1 MQNKLRTIMAL
12 SGKLHEIIDEYSSA
26 PDFSV
31 KTGDLVVSVEYDFN
45 DELSH
50 IKAECNKMW
59 VIVDSNATPVMSLSD
74 LSLGYDLEVELD
86 TFIDNLVHLSQK
98 VDLRRNLIMRNI
110 AMNHHK
116 SEFNKLSTIE
126 L

>member
-31 KTGDLVVSVEYDFN
+31 KTGDLTVSVKYDFN

-59 VIVDSNATPVMSLSD
+59 VIVESNATPVMSLSD

-98 VDLRRNLIMRNI
+98 VDLRRNLIMRSI
-110 AMNHHK
+110 SMNHHK

>member
-31 KTGDLVVSVEYDFN
+31 KTGDLTVSVKYDFN

-98 VDLRRNLIMRNI
+98 VDLRRNLIMRSI
-110 AMNHHK
+110 SMNHYK

>member
-1 MQNKLRTIMAL
+1 MAL

-31 KTGDLVVSVEYDFN
+31 KTGDLTVSVKYDFN

-98 VDLRRNLIMRNI
+98 VDLRRNLIMRSI
-110 AMNHHK
+110 SMNHHK

>member
-98 VDLRRNLIMRNI
+98 VDLRRNLIMRSI
-110 AMNHHK
+110 SMNHHK

>member
-98 VDLRRNLIMRNI
+98 VDLRRNLIMRSI
-110 AMNHHK
+110 SMNHYK

>member
-31 KTGDLVVSVEYDFN
+31 KTGDLTVSVKYDFN

-98 VDLRRNLIMRNI
+98 VDLRRNLIMRSI
-110 AMNHHK
+110 SMNHHK